1 MSIQIYILLYKEV
14 PIALKI
20 NSMYSKKRLLNIH
33 ENVRVLRYPDHITT
47 GVYYWYAVNGLNSLS
62 ILIDI
67 YISSYTQQLELV
79 QFLADAHKVFLV
91 TYRSH
96 HEKLVIV
103 DYQICF
109 IGGLDLCFGRYD
121 TNEHKVGDFP
131 PLIWPGKDYYNPR
144 YFISLITFKMIH
156 NILFQKF

>member
-67 YISSYTQQLELV
+67 YISSYT
-79 QFLADAHKVFLV
+79 
-91 TYRSH
+91 
-96 HEKLVIV
+96 
-103 DYQICF
+103 
-109 IGGLDLCFGRYD
+109 
-121 TNEHKVGDFP
+121 
-131 PLIWPGKDYYNPR
+131 
-144 YFISLITFKMIH
+144 
-156 NILFQKF
+156 